1 MCAIH
6 AQYCIQ
12 LYEIEPK
19 SPVSTPKPPLQAACK
34 GGIMGKTNTNVCKR
48 KGERTHVRDTSAL
61 QTPLG
66 GGGTGPSGG
75 VGHPP
80 ARHPARGVPP
90 AGRPRL
96 DGGHRPDFFNAA
108 GGQGLA
114 DRRQGGQ
121 PQRLHPHRHPAGL
134 RRGLYAPAAG
144 HPVRRQP
151 GGCGAGP
158 GQRVR
163 GHPRPA
169 GPGGRRDRGHAGPG
183 GGVRQLRRVLLGG
196 APAPKSPV
204 LSK

>member
-1 MCAIH
+1 
-6 AQYCIQ
+6 
-12 LYEIEPK
+12 
-19 SPVSTPKPPLQAACK
+19 
-34 GGIMGKTNTNVCKR
+34 MGKTNTNVCKR
-48 KGERTHVRDTSAL
+48 KGERTHVRDTGAL

-121 PQRLHPHRHPAGL
+121 PQRTVT
-134 RRGLYAPAAG
+134 RRAYGVACMRQRLDTLFGGDLAAA
-144 HPVRRQP
+144 VRALVSE
-151 GGCGAGP
+151 CGATP
-158 GQRVR
+158 GQLAQAAAVIEAKRAEAEEYDSYDVFF
-163 GHPRPA
+163 
-169 GPGGRRDRGHAGPG
+169 
-183 GGVRQLRRVLLGG
+183 
-196 APAPKSPV
+196 
-204 LSK
+204 